1 MTSAGHLGAVSEVEL
16 VQAAEDSGVGPGG
29 RIQLRRRAPSK
40 RKSLAAGPP
49 VSRLLADTI
58 KQMIMTGELALGAPV
73 TEKWLTERFDVSRT
87 TVRETLSLLVAER
100 YLDQEPYKSARVRT
114 YSTQEVANILE
125 ARRLLEGYAAGRCDR
140 ASAAARDRLCRA
152 FATYIRESRS
162 GRRTAAAMADLELH
176 VAIVGLAETHELEL
190 AEHDLAIG
198 TLLLEDLIDWRLQ
211 DSQKMYL
218 VYLRLVT
225 ALLEP
230 DPVEAQRLSDAHI
243 DMLLAAAYQQ
253 LPHALEPDSVD
264 KPGVEPAKGSEAEGG
279 MVAVDGLV

>member
-1 MTSAGHLGAVSEVEL
+1 MQVVEDGGAV
-16 VQAAEDSGVGPGG
+16 PGG
-29 RIQLRRRAPSK
+29 RISLRRRAPSK
-40 RKSLAAGPP
+40 SKSLAAGPP
-49 VSRLLADTI
+49 VSRLLADTV
-58 KQMIMTGELALGAPV
+58 KQMIVTGELALGAPV
-73 TEKWLTERFDVSRT
+73 TEKWLTEKFDVSRT
-87 TVRETLSLLVAER
+87 SVRDALSLLVAER

-125 ARRLLEGYAAGRCDR
+125 ARRLLEGYAAARCDR
-140 ASAAARDRLCRA
+140 ASMTARDRVART

-162 GRRTAAAMADLELH
+162 GRRAAAAMADLELH
-176 VAIVGLAETHELEL
+176 VAIVGLAETQELEL

-230 DPVEAQRLSDAHI
+230 DPAEAQRLSNAHI

-253 LPHALEPDSVD
+253 LPDALAPNRVD
-264 KPGVEPAKGSEAEGG
+264 KPDAVSAQTRSRVDPGAL
-279 MVAVDGLV
+279 AVDDRF